1 MRHFDYESMA
11 RAARMPPAK
20 LARLRALVRR
30 EFRKDDIMMFE
41 LHMFRVCTAVR
52 NRRLTID
59 EALADEDEA
68 AA

>member
-11 RAARMPPAK
+11 RAARMPPAE

-30 EFRKDDIMMFE
+30 EFPEDDMMFE
-41 LHMFRVCTAVR
+41 LHMLRVCMAVR
-52 NRRLTID
+52 DGRLSID
-59 EALADEDEA
+59 EALVEEKEA